1 MHGEDIYDFA
11 QFLFKR
17 NTPQLAAA
25 GIRGIRIQLRIEC
38 VSLVLS
44 LCGGT
49 LHAPLLAAGCA
60 AAV

>member
-1 MHGEDIYDFA
+1 MIRDKFGVDY
-11 QFLFKR
+11 FKR

-25 GIRGIRIQLRIEC
+25 GIRGIRIRLRIEC

-49 LHAPLLAAGCA
+49 LHAPLLAAGCT